1 MAVIIT
7 IIIMVI
13 NRKIVDLGE
22 GGTSRISH
30 RRRDGTGLS
39 GGWRRRGRRRRRR
52 RAPRR
57 GASRPR
63 RRRREGSRRR
73 RNNGERERGCFA
85 CARVEVGE
93 RRRVRGFCSMSY
105 SSLFKKKNRP
115 KAFSQ

>member
-39 GGWRRRGRRRRRR
+39 GGWRRRGRRRRR
-52 RAPRR
+52 
-57 GASRPR
+57 
-63 RRRREGSRRR
+63 EGSRRR

-93 RRRVRGFCSMSY
+93 RRRVRGY
-105 SSLFKKKNRP
+105 L
-115 KAFSQ
+115 